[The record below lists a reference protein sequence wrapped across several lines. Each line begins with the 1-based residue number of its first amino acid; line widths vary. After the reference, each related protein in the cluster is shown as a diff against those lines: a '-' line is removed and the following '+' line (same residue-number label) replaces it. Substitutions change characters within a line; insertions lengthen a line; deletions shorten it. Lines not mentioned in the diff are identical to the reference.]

1 MFPPFKASFVLIQTR
16 SVKWATKVFI
26 DLHTLRTKYYVT
38 LWITLNSILQYTI
51 PVSSKSNPT
60 QDLYGLGMINI
71 ANYSNQYRIIQ
82 YIYSMLL
89 SKLNDSFTLLRINI
103 SWHFWCVTQ
112 LMDCSLSDELLIFLR
127 YSSIILVCIAIFCSA
142 FSNVALKCPSFE
154 VAC

>member
-71 ANYSNQYRIIQ
+71 ANYSNQYR
-82 YIYSMLL
+82 MT
-89 SKLNDSFTLLRINI
+89 N
-103 SWHFWCVTQ
+103 
-112 LMDCSLSDELLIFLR
+112 EIFDIFILR
-127 YSSIILVCIAIFCSA
+127 YFQT
-142 FSNVALKCPSFE
+142 
-154 VAC
+154 